1 MIMREN
7 NSELEYPPEDTL
19 GDQWLRGSP
28 GPWQELLAN
37 SALAGTAFHDRV
49 SQLAYQF
56 YLRRGQVPG
65 HDRDDWFA
73 AERIVLSRLA
83 HTKNQPGDQFNGKEE
98 Q

>member
-1 MIMREN
+1 MTEN
-7 NSELEYPPEDTL
+7 DNGLDYLPEDTL
-19 GDQWLRGSP
+19 GDQWLRGSK
-28 GPWQELLAN
+28 GEGQDLLAD
-37 SALAGTAFHDRV
+37 SALAGTSFHDRV

-65 HDRDDWFA
+65 HDLDDWFA